1 MSQAIES
8 ERDTTE
14 QLNDNK
20 FLFCQYKN
28 IALIESIENIEYTF
42 QIPCSAMDLRDKLL
56 NIFFSKNTTNK
67 LIINIFH

>member
-1 MSQAIES
+1 MLQSMES

-28 IALIESIENIEYTF
+28 IALIESFENIEYTY

-56 NIFFSKNTTNK
+56 NIFFQKHYK
-67 LIINIFH
+67 